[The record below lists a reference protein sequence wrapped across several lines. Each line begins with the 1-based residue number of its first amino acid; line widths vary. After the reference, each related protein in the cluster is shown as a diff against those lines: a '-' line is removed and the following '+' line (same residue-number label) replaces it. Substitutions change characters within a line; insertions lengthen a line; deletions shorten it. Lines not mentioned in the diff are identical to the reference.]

1 MAEIYSLHLNHLKYG
16 VKINEVAAL
25 KRSIGVSK
33 LASFL
38 QFPIIYIIQYALGAA
53 VLWLFGEQFSVS
65 LELAMLGVIIVT
77 ILVTCLLSRFVLK
90 HLLNESYVQ

>member
-1 MAEIYSLHLNHLKYG
+1 MAEMHSLHLNHLKYG

-25 KRSIGVSK
+25 KRSIGVGK

-38 QFPIIYIIQYALGAA
+38 QFPIIYIIQYALGATM
-53 VLWLFGEQFSVS
+53 LWLLGVQFSVS
-65 LELAMLGVIIVT
+65 LELAIIGEIIVT

>member
-38 QFPIIYIIQYALGAA
+38 QFPIVYI
-53 VLWLFGEQFSVS
+53 SS
-65 LELAMLGVIIVT
+65 M
-77 ILVTCLLSRFVLK
+77 R
-90 HLLNESYVQ
+90 